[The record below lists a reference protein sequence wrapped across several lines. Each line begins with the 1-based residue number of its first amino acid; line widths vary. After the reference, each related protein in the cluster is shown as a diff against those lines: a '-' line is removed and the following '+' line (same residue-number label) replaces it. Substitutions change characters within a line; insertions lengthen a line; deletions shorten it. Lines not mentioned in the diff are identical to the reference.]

1 VQEDAPRITLE
12 TTMFKGT
19 AGQIVLALTLVF
31 ALPMALEAQESARI
45 RVSARV
51 VRSVVPETFAA
62 TAAHL
67 QQISETGVSEALGV
81 RRPVETDSR
90 FAHIFTQK
98 LANEAGST
106 LVGSPV
112 VEYAET
118 EVDQPELRITVA
130 YTAN

>member
-1 VQEDAPRITLE
+1 
-12 TTMFKGT
+12 MFKGT

>member
-1 VQEDAPRITLE
+1 VQEEERNNTLE
-12 TTMFKGT
+12 TSMFKGI
-19 AGQIVLALTLVF
+19 AGNVILVLTLVF
-31 ALPMALEAQESARI
+31 VLPMVVEAQESARI

-51 VRSVVPETFAA
+51 VSSVVPETYAA

-67 QQISETGVSEALGV
+67 QQISETGVGEDVAV
-81 RRPVETDSR
+81 RKPVETDSR

>member
-1 VQEDAPRITLE
+1 ML
-12 TTMFKGT
+12 KG
-19 AGQIVLALTLVF
+19 IVGRVLLALTLVF
-31 ALPMALEAQESARI
+31 VLPMAMEAQESARI

-67 QQISETGVSEALGV
+67 QQISEAGVSEDVFV

-90 FAHIFTQK
+90 FAHIFTER
-98 LANEAGST
+98 LANEVGST
-106 LVGSPV
+106 LLGSPAV
-112 VEYAET
+112 AYTET
-118 EVDQPELRITVA
+118 RADEPELRITVA